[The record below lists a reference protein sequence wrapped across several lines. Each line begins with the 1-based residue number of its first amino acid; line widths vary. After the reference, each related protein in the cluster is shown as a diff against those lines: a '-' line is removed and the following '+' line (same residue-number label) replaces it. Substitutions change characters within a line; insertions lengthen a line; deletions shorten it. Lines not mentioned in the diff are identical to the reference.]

1 MNFVRW
7 LAPGRCHVV
16 EPPDSAG
23 WLTARLHYE
32 SVDLAKM
39 LVFGLGAHPPDGRF
53 HFLGV
58 DVVRAG
64 FQLSTSASMR

>member
-1 MNFVRW
+1 MVFRA
-7 LAPGRCHVV
+7 LAQIG
-16 EPPDSAG
+16 ES
-23 WLTARLHYE
+23 LTARLDGC
-32 SVDLAKM
+32 V
-39 LVFGLGAHPPDGRF
+39 VLGAHPPDGRF